1 MMQIRKIVLYGIN
14 GKVRCIPFNLGEVN
28 IISGKSKTGKSVIG
42 DIVDYC
48 MGGDSCNIADGIVR
62 ETVLWY
68 GLLLQL
74 ENERIFVAR
83 QSPPKG
89 NSSTSKFYYNI
100 GKKIDVPRE
109 CDFEPNTNTEGIE
122 EMLSLRLG
130 IKENINIPPEGQTR
144 NPLVANIRHSLF
156 YCLQNQDEI
165 AAKNFLFHN
174 QSKSFVTQAIKDTMP
189 YFLGI
194 VNEKTL
200 ELENERIAVK
210 RKLAIEKRSLE
221 EDKMI
226 QGGGLSRA
234 IELITEAEAVGLTKH
249 SSEVDYEDYYSVK
262 KKLDDISMWNPEIN
276 DIIAN
281 DDLSSFQQKY
291 LNNENTIEEIS
302 ENISSAKKFVDE
314 TYGYS
319 EEMEQQKVRLQS
331 IGLFEKLN
339 FETDKC
345 PLCSAKLENPL
356 PSVEGMKNAVKNLES
371 NIAYISREKP
381 KLQSYIAKLEK
392 EKQNLKEENKVLKS
406 KIDGILLHNKDSNTL
421 KDLNSRQAKVV
432 GRISLW
438 LESVVNK
445 DVIEGKEKK
454 VLQLTKRLEEIDKLL
469 DKDAI
474 EERKQSILNRM
485 SVEMTKWANELELEY
500 ADNPYRL
507 DMNKVT
513 VVVDKPE
520 RAVPLQQLG
529 SGSNWLGVHLI
540 TYFALHKY
548 FISLNRPVPNF
559 LIIDQPSQ
567 VYFPSDVDE
576 EDTDTIEVKKLYDFI
591 FKRVEEL
598 KGKMQVIIVDHAYIK
613 NEKFEGALRQD
624 WWHGDKLV
632 PEEWILN
639 EK

>member
-1 MMQIRKIVLYGIN
+1 MQISKIVLYGIN
-14 GKVRCIPFNLGEVN
+14 GKVRCISFKLGEVN

-42 DIVDYC
+42 DVIDYC
-48 MGGDSCNIADGIVR
+48 MGGDSCNIADGIPR

-68 GLLLQL
+68 GILLQL
-74 ENERIFVAR
+74 KNERIFVAR

-100 GKKIDVPRE
+100 GSEIDIPKE
-109 CDFEPNTNTEGIE
+109 CDFEANTNTEGIE

-130 IKENINIPPEGQTR
+130 IDENINIPPEGQTR

-174 QSKSFVTQAIKDTMP
+174 QSKSFITQSIKDTMP

-200 ELENERIAVK
+200 QLENERITVK

-221 EDKMI
+221 EDKML

-249 SSEVDYEDYYSVK
+249 SDIVDYEDYDSVK
-262 KKLDDISMWNPEIN
+262 KKLYDISKWNPEESN
-276 DIIAN
+276 IIGN
-281 DDLSSFQQKY
+281 DDLSFFQQKY
-291 LNNENTIEEIS
+291 LNNENVIEEIS
-302 ENISSAKKFVDE
+302 ENISSAKRFVDE

-319 EEMEQQKVRLQS
+319 EEVEQQKVRLQS

-345 PLCSAKLENPL
+345 PLCSAILKNPL
-356 PSVEGMKNAVKNLES
+356 PSVEGIKKSIKNLES
-371 NIAYISREKP
+371 NIASISREKP
-381 KLQSYIAKLEK
+381 KLQDYIASLEK
-392 EKQNLKEENKVLKS
+392 DKQRLKEENKVLKA
-406 KIDGILLHNKDSNTL
+406 KIDGILLYNKDTNTL
-421 KDLNSRQAKVV
+421 KDLNTRQAKVV

-438 LESVVNK
+438 LESVVNE
-445 DVIEGKEKK
+445 DIVEGKEKK
-454 VLQLTKRLEEIDKLL
+454 ILQFTNRLEEIDKLL

-500 ADNPYRL
+500 SDNPYRL

-576 EDTDTIEVKKLYDFI
+576 ENTDTMEVKKIYNFI
-591 FKRVEEL
+591 FNRVKEL
-598 KGKMQVIIVDHAYIK
+598 KGKMQVIVVDHAYIK
-613 NEKFEGALRQD
+613 SDEFKSALIQD
-624 WWHGDKLV
+624 WWHGDKLI
-632 PEEWILN
+632 PDDWILN
-639 EK
+639 KK